1 MIGYGVTCGLHTNA
15 NGQFSSTACKKTIH
29 IGKKGITEAEA
40 RQRLKRWLILGTV
53 QADKLARDSERQS
66 HVGMGGAG
74 LSELASE
81 KGWADLDADLDLLL
95 AELK

>member
-15 NGQFSSTACKKTIH
+15 NGQFSITACKKTIH
-29 IGKKGITEAEA
+29 IGKKGLTKAEA
-40 RQRLKRWLILGTV
+40 RQREKGWLILGTV
-53 QADKLARDSERQS
+53 QADELARDSERQS